1 MSDDLISREDVCLQL
16 LKQESIDRQ
25 PRAIRRA
32 RRIVEN
38 CPAAEVKPVVYAHWY
53 INDGCAYCSNCRNNF
68 KKAILN
74 EVMYCP
80 RCGALLKGYGG
91 DPT

>member
-1 MSDDLISREDVCLQL
+1 MQALTDKFKSRIGA
-16 LKQESIDRQ
+16 S
-25 PRAIRRA
+25 
-32 RRIVEN
+32 RIPTWNDAFDAVTN
-38 CPAAEVKPVVYAHWY
+38 LPAAEVKPVVYAHWY